1 MDNMDD
7 LILNNLISAYQVKLN
22 EAVDSIYECIRTNF
36 PEYSFVED
44 DSMIDK
50 IIREYNIILKL
61 TNTYRT
67 LQNEYPKVDIY
78 KEPLSEVLIAR
89 RDTLAKN
96 IPAIMSKNDT
106 QIKNIKIRIGELQ
119 KLRDTDKAKVSYNR
133 FGIKYLSKHAIV
145 RVIQKIDNLIPIG
158 VALSTGFDSIISK
171 IKYEAEMKEF
181 NKQMNELTYNSPAKY
196 YSIGNLEYIAV
207 VENDVIVTIY
217 HNDSNRFK
225 RKATT

>member
-1 MDNMDD
+1 
-7 LILNNLISAYQVKLN
+7 
-22 EAVDSIYECIRTNF
+22 
-36 PEYSFVED
+36 
-44 DSMIDK
+44 MIDK